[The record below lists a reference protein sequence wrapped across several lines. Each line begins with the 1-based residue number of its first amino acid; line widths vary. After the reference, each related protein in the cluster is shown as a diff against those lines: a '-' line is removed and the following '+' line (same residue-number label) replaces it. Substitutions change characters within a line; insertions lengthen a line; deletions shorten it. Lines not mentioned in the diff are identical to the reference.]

1 MTMGLRGS
9 GMLITFMDI
18 APADEAEFNKWYDG
32 EHVEERVRIP
42 GFLAARRYCAPA
54 LSPKYLALY
63 ETKDLDVLGGADYQ
77 KALANQT
84 AWSKSVMGRF
94 VRPGRLIA
102 GRIASVGKGRGGWL
116 LFARLMPAEGQG
128 PALLKWLRERWLPEV
143 DADVQVVCAHLM
155 KTDPV
160 LSLPLDADG
169 KPDRSKPAAPA
180 SYVLLVEGVGPDAL
194 GRALDTADAKL
205 HGAAEVECGAYQLM
219 WELTAGDLR

>member
-1 MTMGLRGS
+1 MGLRGS

-18 APADEAEFNKWYDG
+18 APDDEAEFNKWYDG

-42 GFLAARRYCAPA
+42 GFLAARRYVAPA

-63 ETKDLDVLGGADYQ
+63 ETRDLDVLGGADYQ

-102 GRIASVGKGRGGWL
+102 GRVASVGQGRAGWL
-116 LFARLMPAEGQG
+116 LFARLRPEEGREA
-128 PALLKWLRERWLPEV
+128 ALLKWLRERWLPEM
-143 DADVQVVCAHLM
+143 DASTAVVSAHLM

-169 KPDRSKPAAPA
+169 KPDRSRPPAPTTIVA
-180 SYVLLVEGVGPDAL
+180 LVEAVGPDAL

-205 HGAAEVECGAYQLM
+205 HGAGEVECGAYQLM
-219 WELTAGDLR
+219 WELAAGDLK

>member
-1 MTMGLRGS
+1 MGLRGS

-42 GFLAARRYCAPA
+42 GFLAARRYVAPA

-77 KALANQT
+77 KALASQT

-102 GRIASVGKGRGGWL
+102 GRVASVGKGRGGWV
-116 LFARLMPAEGQG
+116 LFARLKPAEGQG
-128 PALLKWLRERWLPEV
+128 PALLKWLRERWLPEIE
-143 DADVQVVCAHLM
+143 ALPAITSSHLM

-169 KPDRSKPAAPA
+169 KPDRSKPAAPV
-180 SYVLLVEGVGPDAL
+180 SYVLLVEAVGPDAL
-194 GRALDTADAKL
+194 GRAVDTADAKL

-219 WELTAGDLR
+219 WELAASDLR